1 MKKKLLET
9 VATVIAFT
17 VFAVWFIIAILLLPF
32 ALAETYICGFFYGRT
47 LGHKPSDE
55 EMKVF
60 YDSLFLYKFY
70 RLYDKK

>member
-1 MKKKLLET
+1 MKKALLGA
-9 VATVIAFT
+9 VATVMAFA

-32 ALAETYICGFFYGRT
+32 ALAETYICGVFYGRT
-47 LGHKPSDE
+47 LRHKPSDE

-70 RLYDKK
+70 RIFDKK